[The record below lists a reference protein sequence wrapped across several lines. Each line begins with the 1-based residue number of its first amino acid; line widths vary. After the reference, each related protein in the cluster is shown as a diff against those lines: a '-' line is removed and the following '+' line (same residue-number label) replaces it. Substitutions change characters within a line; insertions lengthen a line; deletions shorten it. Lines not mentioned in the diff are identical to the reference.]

1 MTNDYKSSYF
11 ELLNN
16 TKRCTLHVSRL
27 RVLAIEVF
35 KCIHKLNPEFLNNI
49 IIKKEN
55 AYDLRDPFIVEVPK
69 FHKIKYGKNTFSYF
83 GPHIWNQ
90 IPADFKKEMDIS
102 VFKRLIST
110 WNGPFCK
117 CTSCDGNFY

>member
-1 MTNDYKSSYF
+1 MQ
-11 ELLNN
+11 
-16 TKRCTLHVSRL
+16 
-27 RVLAIEVF
+27 IG
-35 KCIHKLNPEFLNNI
+35 
-49 IIKKEN
+49 IKQRRN
-55 AYDLRDPFIVEVPK
+55 CDFRDSLIVEVPK

-90 IPADFKKEMDIS
+90 IPADFKKEMDIN